1 MVDYNQAL
9 PQPTSTSN
17 LSLQARRPYAAAGA
31 VTCFCA
37 VGFSNYNGL
46 QTKIDKRTSNGLT
59 FVNAFTYSHAIDN
72 GDQSLDFSNGDQ
84 ASPQNFR
91 DMKDEK
97 GTSNYDRKFVDIISV
112 IYDLPVG
119 HGRRYLA
126 NSSRAVDTVLGG
138 WEISAINTAE
148 SGLPIN
154 LRAWSGLNVPTA
166 FQTVGNLNDWR
177 GGETYRPMCTGAPLR
192 NTTGADMTL
201 AYFNTAAVLL
211 QTDPSNPFGN
221 CGRNNLRAPGLNQ
234 IDLGIFKSFP
244 LFREGMGLQF
254 RAELFN
260 ALNHTNFQAPN
271 GDRANSAF
279 GVITSSFPARIG
291 QLALKLVW

>member
-1 MVDYNQAL
+1 M
-9 PQPTSTSN
+9 
-17 LSLQARRPYAAAGA
+17 
-31 VTCFCA
+31 
-37 VGFSNYNGL
+37 
-46 QTKIDKRTSNGLT
+46 
-59 FVNAFTYSHAIDN
+59 NAFTYSHAIDN